1 MDVISIIELFGGIG
15 LFLFGMSYM
24 GQSLERLAGNG
35 MERILATLTTSK
47 KKIVG
52 VLKGFFLGLVVTA
65 IIQSSSATTI
75 MLIGFVS
82 AGMMKVSQAIPVVL
96 GANIGSC
103 ATAQLLRL
111 GDLGGGGVI
120 LQLLKPSSF
129 APMMIG
135 IGALVLIKA
144 KKERPKNIAGIFLGL
159 GVLFMGMSFMEE
171 VFAPLKESQ
180 EFRNLFTSFSN
191 PFLGVLIGF
200 LLCALIQSSSAFV
213 GILQA
218 LSATGGITMGIAF
231 PMLIG
236 QNLGKCMTIILGSI
250 GAPKKAKRV
259 SLSYLLFNIIGSIIL
274 TAVICILYYYV
285 KPAFLDSVM
294 NRGSIANLHLAFNV
308 FTALILLPFTEQ
320 LGKLTGKILRD
331 TDEAVGEKELRVLD
345 DRLLSTPGIALNACR
360 RVIDNMSE
368 RIRDNYY
375 LTVDLLAGYDE
386 KTFRKL
392 MENEEFIDKAETALS
407 AYIIRINRKRL
418 TPDNNLV
425 VSEILNSISDYER
438 IGDYCVRMAYAIQ
451 DMDEKKIHF
460 TSAGINELTSI
471 FSATKKALETTYN
484 AFKND
489 DEKKAARVEPLYHAI
504 KQMRAVIEAHHVERL
519 QNGTCSVPAGVALFD
534 LIQSLERIASHSR
547 NISLHVYKR
556 VQGDKTF
563 DDMHGHA
570 FDPSSEDYQSL
581 EVYYLNKYLNPILDT
596 PLEEPSEEP
605 L

>member
-1 MDVISIIELFGGIG
+1 MDVISILELFGGVG

-35 MERILATLTTSK
+35 LEKILQTLTTSK
-47 KKIVG
+47 KKAIG
-52 VLKGFFLGLVVTA
+52 VLKGFGLGLVVTG

-82 AGMMKVSQAIPVVL
+82 AGMMKVSQAIPVVF

-103 ATAQLLRL
+103 VTAQLLRL
-111 GDLGGGGVI
+111 GDLGGGGVL
-120 LQLLKPSSF
+120 LQLVKPSSF

-135 IGALVLIKA
+135 IGAFVLIKA
-144 KKERPKNIAGIFLGL
+144 KKQRSKDIAGIFLGL
-159 GVLFMGMSFMEE
+159 GVLFMGMTFMEE
-171 VFAPLKESQ
+171 VFAPLKESE
-180 EFRNLFTSFSN
+180 EFRKLFTSFSN
-191 PFLGVLIGF
+191 PFLGILIGM

-218 LSATGGITMGIAF
+218 LSATGSITCGIAF

-259 SLSYLLFNIIGSIIL
+259 SMSYLLFNIIGSVIL
-274 TAVICILYYYV
+274 TIFLCIMYFYV

-294 NRGSIANLHLAFNV
+294 NRGSIANMHLAFNV
-308 FTALILLPFTEQ
+308 ITALILLPFSDQ
-320 LGKLTGKILRD
+320 IGKLTGKLLKD

-345 DRLLSTPGIALNACR
+345 ARLLNTPGIALNACK
-360 RVIDNMSE
+360 RVIGNMSE
-368 RIRDNYY
+368 KIIENYY
-375 LTVDLLAGYDE
+375 LTVDLLADYND

-407 AYIIRINRKRL
+407 TYIIRIDRKRL
-418 TPDNNLV
+418 TPDNKMV
-425 VSEILNSISDYER
+425 ISEILNSISDFER
-438 IGDYCVRMAYAIQ
+438 IGDYCVRMAYVIQ
-451 DMDEKKIHF
+451 DMDEQKIHF

-471 FSATKKALETTYN
+471 FSATKKALDTTYK
-484 AFKND
+484 AFQND
-489 DEKKAARVEPLYHAI
+489 DEKKATRIEPLYNAI
-504 KQMRAVIEAHHVERL
+504 RQMRTVVQEHHISRL

-547 NISLHVYKR
+547 NISLHVVKR
-556 VQGDKTF
+556 VRGDKTF

-570 FDPSSEDYQSL
+570 LDPEGEEYQSL
-581 EVYYLNKYLNPILDT
+581 EIYYLSKYLNPILD
-596 PLEEPSEEP
+596 EPIAEAPVSGE
-605 L
+605 

>member
-52 VLKGFFLGLVVTA
+52 VLKGFFLGLVVTG

-82 AGMMKVSQAIPVVL
+82 AGMMKVSQAIPVVM

-171 VFAPLKESQ
+171 VFAPLKES
-180 EFRNLFTSFSN
+180 EGFRNLFTSFSN

-274 TAVICILYYYV
+274 TAVICILYYSV

-407 AYIIRINRKRL
+407 GYIIRINRKRL
-418 TPDNNLV
+418 TPDNKLV

-489 DEKKAARVEPLYHAI
+489 DEKLAARVEPLYHAI
-504 KQMRAVIEAHHVERL
+504 KQMRAVVEAHHVERL

-570 FDPSSEDYQSL
+570 FDPGSEDYQSL

-596 PLEEPSEEP
+596 PLEEPLEEP